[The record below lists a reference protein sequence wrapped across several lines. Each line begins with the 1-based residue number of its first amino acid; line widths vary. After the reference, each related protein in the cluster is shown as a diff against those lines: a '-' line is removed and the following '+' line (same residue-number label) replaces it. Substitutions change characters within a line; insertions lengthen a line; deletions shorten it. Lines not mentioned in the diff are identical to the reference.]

1 MGLNLDADDL
11 QEIVAQ
17 CDEQGMIL
25 SWNKAAEQV
34 TGFRRE
40 DVIGYH
46 VDSIIAP
53 SSQAD
58 LSAIF
63 TIERTGSILPG
74 ISIALQSS
82 FGMEIPT
89 ELVSVPQY
97 SEGKLTGWL
106 LIFRD
111 TTLKVQLQQELD
123 RMDALYRGLVEHS
136 PSIIYVLDSQ
146 GRTVFINDTV
156 ETLLGYTKKELIGR
170 ELVEIV
176 HPEDRQFAYWPLRER
191 RRSLRATRNLQIR
204 LVTKAGAPRQY
215 DLDFIYVSLDAFG
228 LETARGPA
236 AASESEDQRGSGS
249 GAGAGSG
256 SRAGPGAGSSE
267 NAGTQGIARD
277 VTEVVMLRDFSRQ
290 VGMILPLCSVCRKIR
305 VTTGTQEEWLSL
317 SDYISRRT
325 GILFSHTYCP
335 DHVPR

>member
-17 CDEQGMIL
+17 CDEQGVIL
-25 SWNKAAEQV
+25 SWNKAAEQI
-34 TGFRRE
+34 TGFRRD

-46 VDSIIAP
+46 VDSIVAP
-53 SSQAD
+53 SSQAE

-97 SEGKLTGWL
+97 AEGKLTGWL

-136 PSIIYVLDSQ
+136 PSIIYVLDSK
-146 GRTVFINDTV
+146 GRTLFINDTV
-156 ETLLGYTKKELIGR
+156 ETLLGYTKKELLGR
-170 ELVEIV
+170 ELIEIV

-204 LVTKAGAPRQY
+204 LVTKDGAPRQY
-215 DLDFIYVSLDAFG
+215 DLDFIYVALDAFG
-228 LETARGPA
+228 IDTARRPA
-236 AASESEDQRGSGS
+236 PGSESDVQR
-249 GAGAGSG
+249 A
-256 SRAGPGAGSSE
+256 PGARSEAGTEPGVSE
-267 NAGTQGIARD
+267 NSGTQGIARD

-290 VGMILPLCSVCRKIR
+290 VGLILPLCSVCRKIR
-305 VTTGTQEEWLSL
+305 VTSGTKEEWLPL
-317 SDYISRRT
+317 ADYVSRRT

-335 DHVPR
+335 DHIPH